1 MLCFWGKLHP
11 VIQIK
16 SHESDLFLH
25 QIIESIKSV
34 ECSRYFSNHI
44 GKSQYE
50 QKAIVANFQ
59 LAVMEMLTTKI
70 ELAQWQ
76 LEYLPSSESKD
87 SIDIFGKT
95 EDSVIAI
102 ELDKHRADQ
111 VAKKFVSRIAIL
123 PNTKVYFISLC
134 YPGTAS
140 MSKPEAIKY
149 FGYCSNLSE
158 RMGNLYAGF
167 TVE

>member
-1 MLCFWGKLHP
+1 MNP
-11 VIQIK
+11 AIQIK
-16 SHESDLFLH
+16 SHESDLFLN
-25 QIIESIKSV
+25 QIIEAIKSV
-34 ECSRYFSNHI
+34 ECRSYFSNHI
-44 GKSQYE
+44 GKSQSE
-50 QKAIVANFQ
+50 QKAIVTNFQ
-59 LAVMEMLTTKI
+59 LAVMKVLITKI
-70 ELAQWQ
+70 ELAKWEI
-76 LEYLPSSESKD
+76 EYLPSSESRD

-140 MSKPEAIKY
+140 MSKPETIKY
-149 FGYCSNLSE
+149 FGYCSNISK